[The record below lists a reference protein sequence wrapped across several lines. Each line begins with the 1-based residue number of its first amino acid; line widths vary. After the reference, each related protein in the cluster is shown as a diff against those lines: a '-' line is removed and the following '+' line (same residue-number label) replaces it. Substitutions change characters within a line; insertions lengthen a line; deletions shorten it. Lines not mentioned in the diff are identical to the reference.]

1 MVEAKIRVEVTHISD
16 AVNKH
21 YYGKTTTKKVTE
33 ETFIHDMDKRTKI
46 APYGVT
52 AIFSLDKSYY
62 DGEDYINNKKI
73 NAKDIFDIKVSRRY
87 FDHEHENGYIAF
99 FHIDER
105 VYELWVLFDGKH
117 IINIMLSEWLS
128 EGDFENGDDADNVY
142 NARSGEL
149 VSCDIV
155 EE

>member
-33 ETFIHDMDKRTKI
+33 ETLIHDMDKRTKI

-52 AIFSLDKSYY
+52 AIFSVKRDYV
-62 DGEDYINNKKI
+62 DGEGKSI

-87 FDHEHENGYIAF
+87 FDHEYENGYIAF
-99 FHIDER
+99 FHLDER
-105 VYELWVLFDGKH
+105 VYELYVFFDGKH
-117 IINIMLSEWLS
+117 ITNIMLSEWLN
-128 EGDFENGDDADNVY
+128 EGDFEDGDDADNVY
-142 NARSGEL
+142 NAKSGEL